1 MSLYAVTL
9 DRFHGSAEVAR
20 DAVRSSK
27 QRLLSGLADVQ
38 RFEMYDVRLAP
49 SRGGSVVA
57 EFRVE
62 ADAQA
67 PGVAGW
73 YRLQMRQV
81 GTQWKIY
88 GEERIQ
94 PVSRG
99 RAN

>member
-1 MSLYAVTL
+1 MSLYAATL
-9 DRFHGSAEVAR
+9 DRFNGSSEVAR

-27 QRLLSGLADVQ
+27 QRLLSALADVQ

-67 PGVAGW
+67 QVVAGW
-73 YRLQMRQV
+73 YRLQMRPV
-81 GTQWKIY
+81 GNQWKIY

-99 RAN
+99 RTN